1 MEEIVVYV
9 ISMVVLYPLGVIRLW
24 TMTKFKTS
32 ILKIV
37 RSYSIKHVKEQGK
50 IAGLHVVA
58 FTGSVV
64 LIVMLVLCIG
74 SFIWAV
80 SHQLF
85 V

>member
-1 MEEIVVYV
+1 MEVIVFYV

-24 TMTKFKTS
+24 TMMKFKTS

-37 RSYSIKHVKEQGK
+37 RSYSITYVKEQGK
-50 IAGLHVVA
+50 IAGLQVVT

-64 LIVMLVLCIG
+64 LIIMLVLCIG
-74 SFIWAV
+74 SFLWAV